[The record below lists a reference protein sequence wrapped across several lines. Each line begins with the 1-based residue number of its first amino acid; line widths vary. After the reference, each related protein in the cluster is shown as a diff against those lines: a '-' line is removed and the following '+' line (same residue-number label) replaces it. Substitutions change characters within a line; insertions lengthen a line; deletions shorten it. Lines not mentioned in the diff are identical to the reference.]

1 MAELDTRAGASLTS
15 PQNDTPSDSHD
26 AAPPSSA
33 ATASGPRRDVLRA
46 ALIFLAV
53 LLACALGYLA
63 VVVPGA
69 WFPRATPQTL
79 PVKNL
84 TLARGV
90 GRVIGNELVVS
101 APDANDI
108 TLVTAT
114 TNLRSSDYPG
124 IAWSVANLREDADVR
139 LLWRSDFQ
147 PDKLNSVPIRVEA
160 GHTLPTIV
168 AKNPAWI
175 GQITGVALA
184 IHGPLAQPIL
194 IGGGVAKPMGAIE
207 TIADRWHEWFAFEP
221 WNGASI
227 NTITGGADNQQLP
240 LPAVLAVL
248 VGASALAAFAIRRR
262 RSAAFTIAMPTL
274 LAGFFVA
281 GWLAL
286 DARWTWNLLRQENAT
301 AAQYGGKD
309 SRDKHLASEDA
320 PLFAFVQKALT
331 VMPST
336 PVRIFV
342 AADADYFRGR
352 AAYHL
357 YPHSVYFNARDNA
370 LPPAS
375 SFHAGDWLL
384 VFQRHGIQF
393 DRTQG
398 KLRWD
403 GNQTVNA
410 ELKLLEPGAALFVI
424 R

>member
-1 MAELDTRAGASLTS
+1 MAELDTRSDAALTV
-15 PQNDTPSDSHD
+15 PQTDTASDSD
-26 AAPPSSA
+26 GAEPAASPPA
-33 ATASGPRRDVLRA
+33 AAGPRRDVLRA
-46 ALIFLAV
+46 ALIFLCV
-53 LLACALGYLA
+53 LLACALGYLV

-69 WFPRATPQTL
+69 WFPRATPQIL

-124 IAWSVANLREDADVR
+124 IAWIVANLREDADVR

-160 GHTLPTIV
+160 GHALPTVIS
-168 AKNPAWI
+168 KNPAWI

-184 IHGPLAQPIL
+184 IHGPLAQPVL
-194 IGGGVAKPMGAIE
+194 IGGVVAKPMGAIE

-248 VGASALAAFAIRRR
+248 VGASALAAFAIRRK
-262 RSAAFTIAMPTL
+262 RSAALTIAMPTI

-281 GWLAL
+281 GWLVL
-286 DARWTWNLLRQENAT
+286 DARWTLNLLRQERAT
-301 AAQYGGKD
+301 ATQYGGKD
-309 SRDKHLASEDA
+309 LRDKHLASEDA
-320 PLFAFVQKALT
+320 PVFAFVQKALA

-336 PVRIFV
+336 PVRLFI

-357 YPHSVYFNARDNA
+357 YPHSVYFNPRDAA

-375 SFHAGDWLL
+375 AFHPGDWLL

-393 DRTQG
+393 DKAQG
-398 KLRWD
+398 KVRWD

-410 ELKLLEPGAALFVI
+410 ELKLLEPGAALFLI